1 MVGRAR
7 GKEKAGVN
15 VLILGAT
22 GSAGGCVLRIS
33 LASSAVTEVRAIG
46 RRPTGVSHPKLR
58 EIRHD
63 SFNDYT
69 AIQPGFAGIDACF
82 YCLGKSVQQV
92 SGEAEYRTI
101 TYEYAMATARAL
113 RAESPAAVFHFI
125 SGSGASL
132 NSRFMW
138 ARVKAETER
147 DLIAQFDAVCYRPA
161 AIDGMPSVSEPIV
174 YKLLRPVGRYFFSG
188 MRRFYVTGDDIGRAM
203 LEAQQKGLRG
213 RVIDN
218 AGIRDL
224 ADRSRAIRTL

>member
-1 MVGRAR
+1 MVGRAG
-7 GKEKAGVN
+7 GKEKSGVN

-33 LASSAVTEVRAIG
+33 LASSVVTEVRAIT

-58 EIRHD
+58 EVRHD
-63 SFNDYT
+63 RFDDYPP
-69 AIQPGFAGIDACF
+69 IQQVFAGVHACF

-101 TYEYAMATARAL
+101 TYDYAMAAARAL
-113 RAESPAAVFHFI
+113 RAQSPSACFHFI

-161 AIDGMPSVSEPIV
+161 AIDGMPSASEPTA
-174 YKLLRPVGRYFFSG
+174 YKLLRPVGRYFFSW

-203 LEAQQKGLRG
+203 LQAQSQGIRG
-213 RVIDN
+213 RVIEN
-218 AGIRDL
+218 AEIRDL
-224 ADRSRAIRTL
+224 ADRTL

>member
-1 MVGRAR
+1 MVGRAGR
-7 GKEKAGVN
+7 KETPDLN

-22 GSAGGCVLRIS
+22 GSAGGCVLRTS
-33 LASSAVTEVRAIG
+33 LASPVVTEVRAIS
-46 RRPTGVSHPKLR
+46 RRATGVSHPKLR

-63 SFNDYT
+63 RFDDYT
-69 AIQPGFAGIDACF
+69 PVLRAFAEVDACF

-92 SGEAEYRTI
+92 SGEPEYRTI

-113 RAESPAAVFHFI
+113 RAQSPAACFHFI

-161 AIDGMPSVSEPIV
+161 AIDGMPSASEPIA
-174 YKLLRPVGRYFFSG
+174 YKLLRPVGRYVFSG

-203 LEAQQKGLRG
+203 LQAQLNAFRG
-213 RVIDN
+213 RVIEN
-218 AGIRDL
+218 AEIRDL
-224 ADRSRAIRTL
+224 ADRTL